1 MEKISNDYRENVRVL
16 DGLLGVGRSC
26 DMVSRDYLIG
36 GRRARLWVVDGFGSD
51 SILERMGAFWLTLKP
66 ENVVGLTE
74 MQDFLDRY
82 ITFSE
87 SNVTF
92 DISDAVTSVF
102 LGKSLLAVEGL
113 AGVALM
119 DAKGYPSRSVHEPPD
134 GKVLRGSHDGFVEAV
149 VPNMALLRRRIR
161 DPHLTMEGHKV
172 GSRTHNDAVLC
183 YLDDRVDQDLL
194 RKLRGKLLG
203 LDVRSLSMA
212 QESLAEAI
220 RPKQWYNPFPKV
232 RYTERPDAA
241 AASIMEGSIV
251 LMVDNS
257 PSVMILPT
265 GFFDFTQES
274 NDYYF
279 PPLVGTYLRV
289 LRVTVFLL
297 SLFITPAWYLMVSEP
312 NRLPGWLNFLSSPE
326 PVSLSLLSQLLVVE
340 FLIDVLKLA
349 SLNTPDSLS
358 NSFSMLGALVL
369 GDFAVQAGWL
379 GPEVLVYM
387 AFVSV
392 AGFAQPSYELGYAFK
407 LLRVALLLV
416 TAAFDVWGF
425 CLGVVGIFVLL
436 CTTKPLG
443 ISIHWFPSTARR
455 CCGCWSGNLSA
466 GTIPESL
473 SIER

>member
-172 GSRTHNDAVLC
+172 GSRTHNDAILC
-183 YLDDRVDQDLL
+183 YLDDKVDQDLL

-425 CLGVVGIFVLL
+425 CLGVVGIFILL
-436 CTTKPLG
+436 CTTKPLVG
-443 ISIHWFPSTARR
+443 KGYLYPLVPFNGKALLRLLVREPISRDNT
-455 CCGCWSGNLSA
+455 
-466 GTIPESL
+466 
-473 SIER
+473 

>member
-1 MEKISNDYRENVRVL
+1 MEKISNDYRENVRML

-66 ENVVGLTE
+66 ENVVSLTE

-183 YLDDRVDQDLL
+183 YLDDKVDQDLL

-425 CLGVVGIFVLL
+425 CLGVVGIFILL
-436 CTTKPLG
+436 CTTKPLVG
-443 ISIHWFPSTARR
+443 KGYLYPLVPFNGKALLRLLVREPISRDNT
-455 CCGCWSGNLSA
+455 
-466 GTIPESL
+466 
-473 SIER
+473 

>member
-183 YLDDRVDQDLL
+183 YLDDKVDQDLL

-312 NRLPGWLNFLSSPE
+312 NRLPGWLNFLSSPK

-425 CLGVVGIFVLL
+425 CLGVVGIFILL
-436 CTTKPLG
+436 CTTKPLVG
-443 ISIHWFPSTARR
+443 KGYLYPLVPFNGKALLRLLVREPISRDNT
-455 CCGCWSGNLSA
+455 
-466 GTIPESL
+466 
-473 SIER
+473 

>member
-1 MEKISNDYRENVRVL
+1 MEKISNDYRENVRML

-289 LRVTVFLL
+289 LRVTHGQRTEPFAWVAEFPVFPGTGVLEPAESASGGGISHRRIKAGVPEHTGQSFQFL
-297 SLFITPAWYLMVSEP
+297 FHAGSLGSGGFCRAGRM
-312 NRLPGWLNFLSSPE
+312 
-326 PVSLSLLSQLLVVE
+326 
-340 FLIDVLKLA
+340 A
-349 SLNTPDSLS
+349 
-358 NSFSMLGALVL
+358 GA
-369 GDFAVQAGWL
+369 GGAG
-379 GPEVLVYM
+379 VY
-387 AFVSV
+387 
-392 AGFAQPSYELGYAFK
+392 G
-407 LLRVALLLV
+407 LRVRGGVRPAQLRAGLRLQ
-416 TAAFDVWGF
+416 TAAG
-425 CLGVVGIFVLL
+425 GAAVGDGGL
-436 CTTKPLG
+436 
-443 ISIHWFPSTARR
+443 
-455 CCGCWSGNLSA
+455 
-466 GTIPESL
+466 
-473 SIER
+473 

>member
-183 YLDDRVDQDLL
+183 YLDDKVDQDLL

-203 LDVRSLSMA
+203 LDVRSLTMA

-289 LRVTVFLL
+289 PRVTVFLL

-436 CTTKPLG
+436 CTTKPLVG
-443 ISIHWFPSTARR
+443 KGYLYPLVPFNGKALLRLLVREPISRDNT
-455 CCGCWSGNLSA
+455 
-466 GTIPESL
+466 
-473 SIER
+473 

>member
-119 DAKGYPSRSVHEPPD
+119 DAKGYPGRSVNEPPD

-203 LDVRSLSMA
+203 LDVRSLTMA

-297 SLFITPAWYLMVSEP
+297 SLFITPAWYLMVSAP
-312 NRLPGWLNFLSSPE
+312 NRLPGWLDFLSSPE

-436 CTTKPLG
+436 CTTKPLVG
-443 ISIHWFPSTARR
+443 KGYLYPLVPFNGKALLRLLVREPISRDNT
-455 CCGCWSGNLSA
+455 
-466 GTIPESL
+466 
-473 SIER
+473 

>member
-183 YLDDRVDQDLL
+183 YLDDKVDQDLL

-297 SLFITPAWYLMVSEP
+297 SLFITPAWYLMVSQP
-312 NRLPGWLNFLSSPE
+312 DRLPGWLDFLSSPE

-436 CTTKPLG
+436 CTTKPLVG
-443 ISIHWFPSTARR
+443 KGYLYPLVPFNGKALLRLLVREPISRDNT
-455 CCGCWSGNLSA
+455 
-466 GTIPESL
+466 
-473 SIER
+473 

>member
-183 YLDDRVDQDLL
+183 YLDDKVDQDLL

-379 GPEVLVYM
+379 EPEVLVYM

-436 CTTKPLG
+436 CTTKPLVG
-443 ISIHWFPSTARR
+443 KGYLYPLVPFNGKALLRLLVREPISRDNT
-455 CCGCWSGNLSA
+455 
-466 GTIPESL
+466 
-473 SIER
+473 

>member
-1 MEKISNDYRENVRVL
+1 MEKISNDYRENVRML

-312 NRLPGWLNFLSSPE
+312 NRLPEWLNFLSSPE

-436 CTTKPLG
+436 CTTKPLVG
-443 ISIHWFPSTARR
+443 KGYLYPLVPFNGKALLRLLVREPISRDNT
-455 CCGCWSGNLSA
+455 
-466 GTIPESL
+466 
-473 SIER
+473 

>member
-1 MEKISNDYRENVRVL
+1 MEKISNDYRENVRLL

-82 ITFSE
+82 ITFD
-87 SNVTF
+87 V
-92 DISDAVTSVF
+92 SDAVTSVF

-183 YLDDRVDQDLL
+183 YLDDKVDQDLL

-232 RYTERPDAA
+232 RYTERPDAT

-425 CLGVVGIFVLL
+425 CLGVVGIFILL
-436 CTTKPLG
+436 CTTKPLVG
-443 ISIHWFPSTARR
+443 KGYLYPLVPFNGKALLRLLVREPISRDNT
-455 CCGCWSGNLSA
+455 
-466 GTIPESL
+466 
-473 SIER
+473 

>member
-183 YLDDRVDQDLL
+183 YLDDRADQDLL

-203 LDVRSLSMA
+203 LDVRSLTMA

-436 CTTKPLG
+436 CTTKPLVG
-443 ISIHWFPSTARR
+443 KGYLYPLVPFNGKALLRLLVREPISRDNT
-455 CCGCWSGNLSA
+455 
-466 GTIPESL
+466 
-473 SIER
+473 

>member
-1 MEKISNDYRENVRVL
+1 MEKISNDYQENIRVL

-183 YLDDRVDQDLL
+183 YLDDKVDQDLL

-425 CLGVVGIFVLL
+425 CLGVVGIFILL
-436 CTTKPLG
+436 CTTKPLVG
-443 ISIHWFPSTARR
+443 KGYLYPLVPFNGKALLRLLVREPISRDNT
-455 CCGCWSGNLSA
+455 
-466 GTIPESL
+466 
-473 SIER
+473 

>member
-183 YLDDRVDQDLL
+183 YLDDKVDQDLL

-265 GFFDFTQES
+265 GFFNFTQES

-425 CLGVVGIFVLL
+425 CLGVVGIFILL
-436 CTTKPLG
+436 CTTKPLVG
-443 ISIHWFPSTARR
+443 KGYLYPLVPFNGKALLRLLVREPISRDNT
-455 CCGCWSGNLSA
+455 
-466 GTIPESL
+466 
-473 SIER
+473 

>member
-66 ENVVGLTE
+66 ENVMSLTE

-113 AGVALM
+113 AGVALI

-183 YLDDRVDQDLL
+183 YLDDKVDQDLL

-203 LDVRSLSMA
+203 LDVRSLTMA

-425 CLGVVGIFVLL
+425 CLGVVGIFILL
-436 CTTKPLG
+436 CTTKPLVG
-443 ISIHWFPSTARR
+443 KGYLYPLVPFNGKALLRLLVREPISRDNT
-455 CCGCWSGNLSA
+455 
-466 GTIPESL
+466 
-473 SIER
+473 

>member
-183 YLDDRVDQDLL
+183 YLDDKVDQDLL

-326 PVSLSLLSQLLVVE
+326 PVSLSLLSQLLVVG

-436 CTTKPLG
+436 CTTKPLVG
-443 ISIHWFPSTARR
+443 KGYLYPLVPFNGKALLRLLVREPISRDNT
-455 CCGCWSGNLSA
+455 
-466 GTIPESL
+466 
-473 SIER
+473 

>member
-26 DMVSRDYLIG
+26 DMVSRDYLIC

-416 TAAFDVWGF
+416 TAGFDVWGF

-436 CTTKPLG
+436 CTTKPLVG
-443 ISIHWFPSTARR
+443 KGYLYPLVPFNGKALLRLLVREPISRDNT
-455 CCGCWSGNLSA
+455 
-466 GTIPESL
+466 
-473 SIER
+473 

>member
-36 GRRARLWVVDGFGSD
+36 GRRARLWGVDVFGSD

-183 YLDDRVDQDLL
+183 YLDDKVDQDLL

-203 LDVRSLSMA
+203 LDVRSLTMA

-436 CTTKPLG
+436 CTTKPLVG
-443 ISIHWFPSTARR
+443 KGYLYPLVPFNGKALLRLLVREPISRDNT
-455 CCGCWSGNLSA
+455 
-466 GTIPESL
+466 
-473 SIER
+473 

>member
-183 YLDDRVDQDLL
+183 YLDDKVDQDLL

-203 LDVRSLSMA
+203 LDVRSLTIA

-436 CTTKPLG
+436 CTTKPLVG
-443 ISIHWFPSTARR
+443 KGYLYPLVPFNGKALLRLLVREPISRDNT
-455 CCGCWSGNLSA
+455 
-466 GTIPESL
+466 
-473 SIER
+473 

>member
-102 LGKSLLAVEGL
+102 LGESLLAVEGL

-312 NRLPGWLNFLSSPE
+312 NRLPGWLNFPSSPE

-436 CTTKPLG
+436 CTTKPLVG
-443 ISIHWFPSTARR
+443 KGYLYPLVPFNGKALLRLLVREPISRDNT
-455 CCGCWSGNLSA
+455 
-466 GTIPESL
+466 
-473 SIER
+473 

>member
-183 YLDDRVDQDLL
+183 YLDDKVDQDLL

-358 NSFSMLGALVL
+358 NSFSMLGDLVL

-425 CLGVVGIFVLL
+425 CLGVVGIFILL
-436 CTTKPLG
+436 CTTKPLVG
-443 ISIHWFPSTARR
+443 KGYLYPLVPFNGKALLRLLVREPISRDNT
-455 CCGCWSGNLSA
+455 
-466 GTIPESL
+466 
-473 SIER
+473 

>member
-113 AGVALM
+113 AGGALM

-183 YLDDRVDQDLL
+183 YLDDKVDQDLL

-203 LDVRSLSMA
+203 LDVRSLTMA

-425 CLGVVGIFVLL
+425 CLGVVGIFILL
-436 CTTKPLG
+436 CTTKPLVG
-443 ISIHWFPSTARR
+443 KGYLYPLVPFNGKALLRLLVREPISRDNT
-455 CCGCWSGNLSA
+455 
-466 GTIPESL
+466 
-473 SIER
+473 